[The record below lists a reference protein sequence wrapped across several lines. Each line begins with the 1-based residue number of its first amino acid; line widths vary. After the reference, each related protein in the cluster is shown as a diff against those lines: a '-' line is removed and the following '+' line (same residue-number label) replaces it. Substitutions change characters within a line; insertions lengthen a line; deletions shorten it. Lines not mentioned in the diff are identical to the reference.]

1 MGEDRGTGPTFGV
14 DGGAI
19 EIVLSGGSRV
29 IVGKRADMTALREV
43 IAILEAR

>member
-1 MGEDRGTGPTFGV
+1 MGRGPRHRPDVWRGR
-14 DGGAI
+14 GAI